1 MASGIAQLLR
11 RVFLWLFGVL
21 VTFYGICTLAL
32 LLYTVVLPPITTVQI
47 QRELGALVAGEVYDR
62 QYEPVPRREISDHL
76 PHAVIAAEDTRF
88 YEHSGID
95 WKAVEKA
102 YEELQQGQGRRG
114 GSTITQQLVK
124 NLFLTTHSTYL
135 RKGLEMPLTYL
146 AELILSKERILTLY
160 VNVVEWDRGVFG
172 AEAAARHYYGTSA
185 ASLSRWQSAALAACL
200 PAPLQRSP
208 GRMQQYTSTILG
220 RMSTLGW

>member
-1 MASGIAQLLR
+1 MVSGLARLFR
-11 RVFLWLFGVL
+11 RVLLWLLGLL

-32 LLYTVVLPPITTVQI
+32 LLYTVILPPITTVQI
-47 QRELGALVAGEVYDR
+47 QRHLGALITGQAYDQ
-62 QYEPVPRREISDHL
+62 QYDPVPRQEISDHL

-88 YEHSGID
+88 YDHNGID
-95 WKAVEKA
+95 WKAVEEA
-102 YEELQQGQGRRG
+102 YEELQQGQRRRG

-124 NLFLTTHSTYL
+124 NLFLTTHSTFL
-135 RKGLEMPLTYL
+135 RKGLEVPLTYL

-160 VNVVEWDRGVFG
+160 VNVVELDRGVFG

-185 ASLSRWQSAALAACL
+185 ESLSRWQSAALAACL

-208 GRMQQYTSTILG
+208 SRMQQYTSTILG
-220 RMSTLGW
+220 RMQTMGW